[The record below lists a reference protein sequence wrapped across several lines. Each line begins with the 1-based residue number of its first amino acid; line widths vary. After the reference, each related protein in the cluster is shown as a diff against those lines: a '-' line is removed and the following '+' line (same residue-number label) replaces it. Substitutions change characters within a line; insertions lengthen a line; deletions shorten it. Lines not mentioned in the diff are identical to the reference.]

1 MRRRTAKSPI
11 INRLR
16 LLLVVLCLTGLAA
29 VMPGRAKADGEF
41 VQLDW
46 SDNGSLDA
54 VLAMTRVPL
63 NYSAT
68 YSKYDSGKTVGLS
81 ILRLFPLETGGTVK
95 IGPSFQVSEDDD
107 GDVDALVGVKLGYE
121 RFFALENGSLFALA
135 EVNTI
140 ETGYFGLLQFGL
152 GQSGVS
158 IEMSYGGSDTY
169 EEATL
174 AVSKRL
180 GTGPVIL
187 RGGYKF
193 VSDVAFLGIAINTF

>member
-107 GDVDALVGVKLGYE
+107 GDVDSLVGVKLGYE
-121 RFFALENGSLFALA
+121 HFFALENGSLFALA

-140 ETGYFGLLQFGL
+140 ESGYFGLLQFGL
-152 GQSGVS
+152 GQSGLS

-169 EEATL
+169 EETTL
-174 AVSKRL
+174 ALSKRL
-180 GTGPVIL
+180 GDGPMIL

>member
-193 VSDVAFLGIAINTF
+193 VSDVAFLGIAISTF